1 MKVFITGGGG
11 LIGSALIRRLRAEGH
26 EVVRLVRPDAPDAL
40 DHAPWDPGTGSLDPS
55 VLTGADAVVHL
66 AGAGIGD
73 RRWSASYRAEL
84 RSSRVRG
91 TSAVARAVAALDPPP
106 VLVSASAVGYYG
118 ANRGDEVL
126 TESHGPGGDFLA
138 QLCVDWEAATAA
150 AEEAGG
156 RVVHVRSGLVLS
168 AAGGVLGRMLPLFR
182 VGLGGRLGSGRQ
194 YQSWITRA
202 DEVSAIIAVLGDA
215 TLRGAVNVTA
225 PQPVTNSQLAAAI
238 GSALHRP
245 AVVPAP
251 AAAIRLAFGRE
262 MADETVLAGQRV
274 IPARLQGSG
283 FHFAHPGLEAGI
295 RAALADRDR

>member
-1 MKVFITGGGG
+1 MRVFITGGGG

-26 EVVRLVRPDAPDAL
+26 EVVRLVRSGAPGPDS
-40 DHAPWDPGTGSLDPS
+40 APWDPDSGLLDPA

-73 RRWSASYRAEL
+73 RRWSEPYKEEL
-84 RSSRVRG
+84 RSSRIRG

-106 VLVSASAVGYYG
+106 VLVSASAIGYYG
-118 ANRGDEVL
+118 ADRGDEVL
-126 TESHGPGGDFLA
+126 TEDQGPGEDFLA
-138 QLCVDWEAATAA
+138 RLCVDWEAATAA
-150 AEEAGG
+150 AEEAGA
-156 RVVHVRSGLVLS
+156 RVVHIRSGLVLS

-182 VGLGGRLGSGRQ
+182 GGLGGRIGSGRQ

-202 DEVSAIIAVLGDA
+202 DEVSAILAVLGDD
-215 TLRGAVNVTA
+215 TLRGAVNVTG

-245 AVVPAP
+245 SRLPAP
-251 AAAIRLAFGRE
+251 AAALRIALGRE

-274 IPARLQGSG
+274 IPARLQSSG
-283 FHFAHPGLEAGI
+283 FHFAHPQLDAGV
-295 RAALADRDR
+295 RAALQDRDR